1 MSEKG
6 DWSKSCNIGVFL
18 CRACFRL
25 QRAKIVASFIEI
37 MPEEEKSPRPKLIV
51 PGAEKTKKKASAVVT
66 SETESLKPRVLLP
79 ESGDVGKSQSV
90 VAPKSDEKS
99 VSRAA
104 VSKVKV
110 SALTPKVEAKGNTGP
125 KVLVKSASIPRQDE
139 SGGAAEKVALGIEA
153 LEGEEQPVDVGPAPE
168 GDGIDD
174 IVGSVGLSEEVIAEL
189 DEVAEREERAR
200 IAEQERVRAIEE
212 ANRKAE
218 EERRAWEE
226 AQRSREAEEAARQK
240 NEQVPYGY
248 AIAGQPGYAQQ
259 GYPSAPPGYGYP
271 QPHQGMSRPPQG
283 VADESAQ
290 RRPAMEVKAPSGIP
304 GWALYVVGFLSG
316 ALVLLILFMA
326 TPMGEGLISKS
337 LVRDGWKPPVK
348 RVQSSG
354 VQPSA
359 SRERTPFLST
369 PNRVD

>member
-1 MSEKG
+1 
-6 DWSKSCNIGVFL
+6 
-18 CRACFRL
+18 
-25 QRAKIVASFIEI
+25 
-37 MPEEEKSPRPKLIV
+37 MPEEEKPPRPKLIV
-51 PGAEKTKKKASAVVT
+51 PGAEATKKKASAIVT
-66 SETESLKPRVLLP
+66 SETEALKPRVMLP
-79 ESGDVGKSQSV
+79 ESGDAGKSQSV
-90 VAPKSDEKS
+90 VTPKSDEKS
-99 VSRAA
+99 VLDAG
-104 VSKVKV
+104 VSKVKAP
-110 SALTPKVEAKGNTGP
+110 ALTPKVEAKGNSGP
-125 KVLVKSASIPRQDE
+125 KVVVKSVSIPRQKE
-139 SGGAAEKVALGIEA
+139 LAGAAEKVVQGIEA
-153 LEGEEQPVDVGPAPE
+153 LEEEEQPVEVGPAPE
-168 GDGIDD
+168 EDGIAD

-200 IAEQERVRAIEE
+200 IAEVERISAIEE

-226 AQRSREAEEAARQK
+226 EQRSREAEESARQK

-248 AIAGQPGYAQQ
+248 VIPGQSGYPQQ
-259 GYPSAPPGYGYP
+259 GYPSTPPGYGYP
-271 QPHQGMSRPPQG
+271 HAHQGMSRPPQG
-283 VADESAQ
+283 VAEESGQ
-290 RRPAMEVKAPSGIP
+290 RRPAMEVKPPSGIP

-316 ALVLLILFMA
+316 ALVLLILFMT

-359 SRERTPFLST
+359 VGRRTPFIST